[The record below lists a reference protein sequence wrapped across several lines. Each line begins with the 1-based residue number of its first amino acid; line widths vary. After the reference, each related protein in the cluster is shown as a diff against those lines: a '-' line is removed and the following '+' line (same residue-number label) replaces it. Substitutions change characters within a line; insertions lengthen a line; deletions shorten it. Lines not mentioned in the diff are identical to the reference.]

1 MIHIV
6 FNTADAEVLKKAIE
20 LDETLAGE
28 IVEIKDEYAVGPI
41 KDIYTAGGREA
52 RKQWWRAILAGGDLD
67 GHVDKDIVNDER
79 TVTDL
84 ITRMDELPDEKLW
97 VW

>member
-28 IVEIKDEYAVGPI
+28 IIEIKNN
-41 KDIYTAGGREA
+41 GGA
-52 RKQWWRAILAGGDLD
+52 RFLQVAIL
-67 GHVDKDIVNDER
+67 
-79 TVTDL
+79 
-84 ITRMDELPDEKLW
+84 MDM
-97 VW
+97 